1 MMDNYFSDCEDPE
14 LVDLELEV
22 PPDEFGML
30 PAEEMLSEVGVDF
43 SEFEELGGLQ
53 EEFETAFLEEAS
65 LGGELGFGANGDDF
79 PMLEEIEPLQLNEA
93 GPLSLEMM
101 IEAMKKHPGLKITF
115 SF

>member
-1 MMDNYFSDCEDPE
+1 MKTFFSDCEDPE

-30 PAEEMLSEVGVDF
+30 PAEQMLPEVGVDF
-43 SEFEELGGLQ
+43 SEFKELGELQ
-53 EEFETAFLEEAS
+53 EEFETAFLEDAS

-79 PMLEEIEPLQLNEA
+79 PMLEEIEPLQLDESS
-93 GPLSLEMM
+93 PLSLGAV
-101 IEAMKKHPGLKITF
+101 IAVMKKYPGLKITF